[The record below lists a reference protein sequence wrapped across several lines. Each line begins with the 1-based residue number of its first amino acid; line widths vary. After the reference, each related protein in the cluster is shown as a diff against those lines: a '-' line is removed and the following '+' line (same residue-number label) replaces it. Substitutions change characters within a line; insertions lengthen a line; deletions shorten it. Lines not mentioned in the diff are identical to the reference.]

1 MSISSVL
8 SFSNKKYAMHK
19 VIEHGSASL
28 ASHNVPEVRW
38 WLRHSEIARME
49 AEHWPANESNGAK
62 FV

>member
-1 MSISSVL
+1 
-8 SFSNKKYAMHK
+8 MHK

-38 WLRHSEIARME
+38 WLRHSEVARMK
-49 AEHWPANESNGAK
+49 AEHWPANESDGAK